1 MKKRAEQPKQ
11 SSSKINIDTHHKSM
25 LEINTLICDKAVQLQ
40 QIIRKTV
47 LSMNINR
54 KHDIFSNSESI
65 LCISSLTELH
75 DKCSEIVATVKTLP
89 QVNIGDFTVNADTTP
104 IIEINTHISKLQQ
117 VVDKLSVLISG
128 FGTMHLS
135 DLLYIS
141 FGSAE
146 LEVEPMLNDKLDLL
160 LQYAHPISYKTIY
173 WKHKT
178 RPASLNA
185 STLCCDK
192 MGEDCVSV
200 EAANQL
206 ECFDTD
212 SSIKTPFVNVH
223 GGRVVMHSDKMQK
236 TIVVQCVF
244 DDLPVE
250 CLTSEYI
257 LARKRSIQSKMPE
270 KIEGVSSWQ
279 ENIFDHEIMSR
290 VIDSCTIKDFL
301 VYSDTDLFKR
311 QFAVMTEVNGVKVH
325 KLDYT
330 IKKFID
336 MDVCDQRQMLI
347 HLLLF
352 NKDEEIQYITY
363 LLYDLITASGQTDSP
378 EQMFIYDSFPWRIK
392 MFFKDTMKNTLKFTK
407 DMINKYDINRITLEQ
422 QIYVMKV
429 PEQVKEKAVAKLKE
443 IKGKSDDSG
452 SKAKQYLEGLLK
464 IPFNVYREEPI
475 LLKPKQ
481 ISSGFIQLMDKL
493 CPLIQHNG
501 FLKKSRDTAVFDKSR
516 DTERAV
522 FDKYSMVEISRMT
535 DEIMEYIHTTAPSD
549 IVKMLSGLT
558 VKQLNTAISF
568 INNLRATPRKTPAKT
583 LVSREDKLAYITTF
597 VLEETDTERLS
608 ELYDCISVSSQ
619 KSGANNTLS
628 LSKSLA
634 EIEKTKEKITC
645 VRESL
650 TNITDILDD
659 SIHGHEHAKSQILK
673 IIGQWMN
680 GEQTGYCFG
689 FEGSPGVG
697 KTSLAK
703 KGLANC
709 LRDADGNSRPFAF
722 IALGGSCNGS
732 TLEGHSYTYVNSMW
746 GRITDILMD
755 TKCMNPIIYI
765 DELDKVSKTDHGKE
779 IIGILMH
786 LIDTTQN
793 DVFQDKYFSGIDLDL
808 SKALFIFS
816 YNDPSQIDSIL
827 LDRIHRIKF
836 ENLSIDEKLVIVR
849 KYILPDINRK
859 MGFFRTTT
867 NPTTGE
873 TEVHSMVNISDEL
886 VEYLICTYTF
896 ESGVR
901 KLKEV
906 LFDLFGEINIDL
918 LRNEKTAMIPYEIT
932 SEDIETKY
940 LKKYNKFNEKTIH
953 LTPRIGVIN
962 GLWAS
967 AYGKGGIIPIQTM
980 FFPSSTFLDL
990 KLTGS
995 QGDVMKES
1003 MTVAKTVA
1011 WSLLTD
1017 EERTTVAAEFD
1028 KSKTQGLHIHCPD
1041 GATPK
1046 DGPSAGGAITVCIYS
1061 LLTKKPISNSVA
1073 MTGEITL
1080 HGDITEIGGLEDKIL
1095 GGIRAGVKKF
1105 LYPERNSREFTKFWD
1120 KYGTKKVVEGIE
1132 FVAVSRIEDAIKE
1145 TMQSVI

>member
-11 SSSKINIDTHHKSM
+11 SSSKINIDTHKKTM
-25 LEINTLICDKAVQLQ
+25 LEINSLICDKAVQLN
-40 QIIRKTV
+40 QIIRNTV
-47 LSMNINR
+47 LSMNIHR
-54 KHDIFSNSESI
+54 KYDIFSNSESL
-65 LCISSLTELH
+65 LCIGSLSDLH
-75 DKCSEIVATVKTLP
+75 EKCSEITLTVKSLP
-89 QVNIGDFTVNADTTP
+89 QVNIDDFTVNADTTP
-104 IIEINTHISKLQQ
+104 IVEINTHISKLQQ

-128 FGTMHLS
+128 FGTRHLS

-141 FGSAE
+141 FGATDIE
-146 LEVEPMLNDKLDLL
+146 TDQPGLKDKLDLL

-178 RPASLNA
+178 RPAQLID
-185 STLCCDK
+185 TICCDK
-192 MGEDCVSV
+192 LGEDCPTA
-200 EAANQL
+200 EMANQL
-206 ECFDTD
+206 ECFDTE
-212 SSIKTPFVNVH
+212 SSMKTPFVNVH
-223 GGRVVMHSDKMQK
+223 GGRIVIHSDKMQK

-244 DDLPVE
+244 DDIPVE
-250 CLTSEYI
+250 CLSSEYI
-257 LARKRSIQSKMPE
+257 VSRKKSIHSKMPDP
-270 KIEGVSSWQ
+270 Q
-279 ENIFDHEIMSR
+279 NTIFDHEIMQR
-290 VIDSCTIKDFL
+290 VIDSCTLKDYL

-347 HLLLF
+347 HLLLH

-363 LLYDLITASGQTDSP
+363 LLYDLITGSSQSDSP
-378 EQMFIYDSFPWRIK
+378 EQLFIYDSFPWRVK
-392 MFFKDTMKNTLKFTK
+392 MYFKDTMKNTLKFTK
-407 DMINKYDINRITLEQ
+407 DMVNKYDVNRITLEQ

-464 IPFNVYREEPI
+464 IPFGVFREEPA

-481 ISSGFIQLMDKL
+481 ISAGFVQLIDKL
-493 CPLIQHNG
+493 CPLIPSAEH
-501 FLKKSRDTAVFDKSR
+501 KSGLVFDKSGR
-516 DTERAV
+516 SDQVV
-522 FDKYSMVEISRMT
+522 FDKYSMVEIMRMT
-535 DEIMEYIHTTAPSD
+535 DKMLAYIRTSAVSD
-549 IVKMLSGLT
+549 IVSMITGLSVKHLTAAVSVINGLRVAGKM
-558 VKQLNTAISF
+558 
-568 INNLRATPRKTPAKT
+568 PAKS
-583 LVSREDKLAYITTF
+583 LVSREDKIAYITGF
-597 VLEETDTERLS
+597 VLEEKAPEHLS
-608 ELYDCISVSSQ
+608 AVYDCIAKPSPN
-619 KSGANNTLS
+619 AFS
-628 LSKSLA
+628 LSKSLV
-634 EIEKTKEKITC
+634 EIEKIKEKIVD

-650 TNITDILDD
+650 TNITDVLDE
-659 SIHGHEHAKSQILK
+659 SIHGHEHAKTQILK

-755 TKCMNPIIYI
+755 SKCMNPIIYI
-765 DELDKVSKTDHGKE
+765 DELDKVSKTEHGKE

-793 DVFQDKYFSGIDLDL
+793 DVFQDKYFSGIDMDL

-816 YNDPSQIDSIL
+816 YNDPAQIDRIL

-849 KYILPDINRK
+849 KYILPEINRK
-859 MGFFRTTT
+859 MGFNRTASDDS
-867 NPTTGE
+867 E
-873 TEVHSMVNISDEL
+873 SMVDISDDL
-886 VEYLICTYTF
+886 VEFLICTYTF

-918 LRNEKTAMIPYEIT
+918 LRGDASSNIAIPYHIT
-932 SEDIETKY
+932 QEDIDNKY
-940 LKKYNKFNEKTIH
+940 LKKYNKFSEKMVNSS
-953 LTPRIGVIN
+953 PRIGIIN

-967 AYGKGGIIPIQTM
+967 AYGKGGIIPVQTM
-980 FFPSSTFLDL
+980 LFPSATFLDL

-1011 WSLLTD
+1011 WGLLTD
-1017 EERTTVAAEFD
+1017 EERVTVIAEFE
-1028 KSKTQGLHIHCPD
+1028 KTKTQGLHIHCPD

-1061 LLTKKPISNSVA
+1061 LLTHRPISNTVA

-1080 HGDITEIGGLEDKIL
+1080 QGDITEIGGLEDKFL

-1105 LYPERNSREFTKFWD
+1105 VYPERNAREFNKFWD
-1120 KYGTKKVVEGIE
+1120 KYGSKKVVEGIQ
-1132 FVAVSRIEDAIKE
+1132 FVAVSRVEEAIKE
-1145 TMQSVI
+1145 TACNCP